1 MRYGNTYLESGSWVR
16 RAFVPVNLVDE
27 FRASHARIEGALTAA
42 ERVTGEPLKLLEQ
55 LRAVRGE
62 VLAHFKA
69 KDAFYPSLA
78 EQCLRAKD
86 AGAAQLT
93 RIFES
98 NMKVQSG
105 AVQRFFEGLD
115 SVNPATVVSSFRTV
129 TTVIRQRF
137 GTEERAV
144 FPIYLRTRPPEA
156 A

>member
-1 MRYGNTYLESGSWVR
+1 MS
-16 RAFVPVNLVDE
+16 LVDE
-27 FRASHARIEGALTAA
+27 FRATHARIERSLAVAETLTSD
-42 ERVTGEPLKLLEQ
+42 PLKLLEQ
-55 LRAVRGE
+55 LRTLRAE

-78 EQCLRAKD
+78 EQCLRAND

-115 SVNPATVVSSFRTV
+115 AVNPSTLVSSFRTV